1 MTLICLG
8 RFAMILRRFFRGF
21 SVLALWGALLICA
34 VAAAEL
40 DVRGEMRFY
49 AELYPK
55 NSMVSMLS
63 VRGHMRTHMTGLMGE
78 PVLNHQIRLDPY
90 PAMFLRFP
98 DGRIRSLVELPP
110 EVQKAA
116 QKVRFTLVG
125 SIILGSNQPQYHMKT
140 FIPFDSGASVSPGE
154 GNSFNVPGSPA
165 WGRLFRTEL
174 CGSRFL
180 DEQTA
185 RQIAVGFEKKT
196 FWLASADMCSEQL
209 IIDDSALRTAISA
222 ACTKGKKGETLP
234 DWCPKSTAKAEPAK
248 GVEPGAN
255 DKGEKNE
262 KAGKDA
268 PGANKGGGKPGKASA
283 LDELDKHEIA
293 RIAPPPPPPAP
304 AKTSESKPEPKAPP
318 PPAPGASPASAVAG
332 KTGKVIFQED
342 FKVPKGWQGR
352 YEAIESPGCAYLGAA
367 HAGIHMAFS
376 PGGPIWREVA
386 GFTPGQAYEVSFE
399 VRTLDPGDAGK
410 AKFLVDD
417 KVLHAI
423 RSNGKVSVKFTAS
436 QTAHRIKFDWKVQSI
451 KMAPVH
457 VTNLRIA
464 EEGGMKD
471 SAGSDLKQYVGKWT
485 YWNRYRSEGARK
497 PYVILTEKNGKLQI
511 EDYPKSLTH
520 IWSWEVIQQPEIKGE
535 FMFFTIRGI
544 DTRGGKAPHDY
555 RYRINLRTMD
565 GEQVLMVRDFLDR
578 KTELKFSR
586 EP

>member
-8 RFAMILRRFFRGF
+8 RFAMILRQFFRGL
-21 SVLALWGALLICA
+21 SVLALWGALLICP

-283 LDELDKHEIA
+283 LDELDKQEIA

-318 PPAPGASPASAVAG
+318 PPAPAPGASPASAVAG

-410 AKFLVDD
+410 ANFLVDD
-417 KVLHAI
+417 KVLHTI

-436 QTAHRIKFDWKVQSI
+436 QATHRIKFDWKVQSI

-457 VTNLRIA
+457 VTNLIITANDGANKSGVSDPRQFV
-464 EEGGMKD
+464 GHWKY
-471 SAGSDLKQYVGKWT
+471 GSRPNNFNRHFVVSLTNGQLAVTDTAFVRSGSWDWYVKQQPQIVG
-485 YWNRYRSEGARK
+485 
-497 PYVILTEKNGKLQI
+497 GKL
-511 EDYPKSLTH
+511 
-520 IWSWEVIQQPEIKGE
+520 V
-535 FMFFTIRGI
+535 FTITETNNGRSV
-544 DTRGGKAPHDY
+544 ADY
-555 RYRINLRTMD
+555 RFTVDIDQMKLVWEHIYQGTVRNTYREYL
-565 GEQVLMVRDFLDR
+565 G
-578 KTELKFSR
+578 K
-586 EP
+586 